1 MFTWNTFN
9 QESPWVL
16 PCTQTVK
23 SWSGYKT
30 MLIPEACTYII
41 QTTHVFFWSAAQEGV
56 QGECYTEHKWKR
68 CSMVSP
74 VYSSWTQNHKW
85 PLNCTERVVC
95 AQYFSSTPSAMSDL
109 WTAQK
114 ESCVC
119 NTSTQPPVQW
129 VTSGLH
135 KKSSV
140 CAIPQLKPHAMS
152 DLWTAQKEL
161 CVCNTSAQPPVQWAT
176 SGLHRKSLLLILIPQ
191 ADHKLLLLL
200 LSELA
205 IVDWTGIQ
213 EESIKQENL

>member
-1 MFTWNTFN
+1 MFF
-9 QESPWVL
+9 
-16 PCTQTVK
+16 
-23 SWSGYKT
+23 
-30 MLIPEACTYII
+30 
-41 QTTHVFFWSAAQEGV
+41 FFWSAAQEGV

-140 CAIPQLKPHAMS
+140 CAIPQLKLHAMS
-152 DLWTAQKEL
+152 DLWTAQKESSPYI
-161 CVCNTSAQPPVQWAT
+161 NTTSWSQASVASAV
-176 SGLHRKSLLLILIPQ
+176 
-191 ADHKLLLLL
+191 
-200 LSELA
+200 
-205 IVDWTGIQ
+205 WTCHCRLNRNTGRV
-213 EESIKQENL
+213 N

>member
-1 MFTWNTFN
+1 MFF
-9 QESPWVL
+9 
-16 PCTQTVK
+16 
-23 SWSGYKT
+23 
-30 MLIPEACTYII
+30 
-41 QTTHVFFWSAAQEGV
+41 FFWSAAQEGV

-74 VYSSWTQNHKW
+74 VYSSWTQSHKW

-95 AQYFSSTPSAMSDL
+95 VQYLNSNPS
-109 WTAQK
+109 
-114 ESCVC
+114 
-119 NTSTQPPVQW
+119 
-129 VTSGLH
+129 
-135 KKSSV
+135 
-140 CAIPQLKPHAMS
+140 AMS

-161 CVCNTSAQPPVQWAT
+161 CVRNTSAQPPVQWATSGLHRKSRVCAIPQLNPQCNEWPLDCTKRVVCVQYLNSNLMQWAT